1 MMKAYIT
8 LASKTGA
15 FNAVLDE
22 LTKMNLSKKDV
33 FLLFGP
39 IDILVQVHFKSLDEF
54 IKKWFDPI
62 RVITPQE
69 PMIEKT
75 QTLIVISEGKLFT
88 EEPDAFLFLNTQP
101 RHLKQVQQELQSI
114 PNVLSADTVFGPY
127 DIICAVKANDKK
139 GLKQVISQ
147 IQEEVSHIQGTV
159 TAIVAYEEVKCLCL
173 DQKTCDIHIDDG
185 GNMVCR
191 QGNNEALVG
200 KEATIICPLE
210 IASERKKWE
219 KFLKQEMNEKVG
231 LKQKNTIKAN
241 TATRKHRSATRTL
254 KK

>member
-1 MMKAYIT
+1 MKAYLT
-8 LASKTGA
+8 LACKQGA

-22 LTKMNLSKKDV
+22 LKKMNLSKDNV

-39 IDILVQVHFKSLDEF
+39 VDILVQAHFKSLDEF
-54 IKKWFDPI
+54 IGKWFDPI
-62 RVITPQE
+62 RLISPKE

-114 PNVLSADTVFGPY
+114 SGVLSADTVFGPY
-127 DIICAVKANDKK
+127 DVICAVKATDKRN
-139 GLKQVISQ
+139 LKQIISR
-147 IQEEVSHIQGTV
+147 IQEDVSHIQGTM
-159 TAIVAYEEVKCLCL
+159 TAIIASEETECLCF

-191 QGNNEALVG
+191 HGNNEAVVG
-200 KEATIICPLE
+200 NIATVVCPLE
-210 IASERKKWE
+210 MASERRKWA
-219 KFLKQEMNEKVG
+219 KFLKQEMGE
-231 LKQKNTIKAN
+231 T
-241 TATRKHRSATRTL
+241 
-254 KK
+254 